1 MNISKILSHHVRYRP
16 DHEAFVFLNQRQTYK
31 QFGNEVDQ
39 MSAAMSAAGIKKG
52 DKVATIL
59 PNTAELW
66 QCYWACAQIGAIV
79 VPLSP
84 LMRDEGLV
92 NLLNG
97 SDVTL
102 VLTKASF
109 ILHLEPV
116 LPRLTHLNRKLIW
129 TTDSIVSG
137 YDSLQTMKDCIGSSS
152 LPHIDIDENDI
163 YNIIYS
169 SGTTG
174 QPKGIMLTHRI
185 RAMYMTLFANA
196 FRITPESVV
205 MHSGSIIFN
214 GSFLTIMPVMYQGA
228 TFVLMPEFNVADTL
242 AILIKE
248 KVTHTILVPSQ
259 IIQMLECPDF
269 NSTQL
274 PHLEMILTVGAPL
287 DKKYKGELEER
298 LPGLFYELY
307 GLTEGFVTILDK
319 TEAVKKMGSVGKP
332 PQFSEMK
339 IVNEQGEQ
347 VSTGE
352 VGEIVGKG
360 PLLMKGYY
368 KDEMRTAEA
377 IKDGWLYTGDLG
389 YVDEDG
395 FLFLAGRKKDL
406 IISGGVNVYPTDIES
421 IIVKHPDVLEAAVFG
436 VPDTKWG
443 EAPVA
448 AVVMRNETI
457 SASELKE
464 WINERLHVRYQKLS
478 DVIYLKEF
486 PRNVAGKVLKR
497 TITEEYLSRHH
508 NQ

>member
-1 MNISKILSHHVRYRP
+1 MNISKILSHHVRFRP
-16 DHEAFVFLNQRQTYK
+16 DHEAFVFLNQRQTFR
-31 QFGNEVDQ
+31 QFGQQVDQ
-39 MSAAMSAAGIKKG
+39 MSAAFSEAGIKKG

-66 QCYWACAQIGAIV
+66 QCYWACAQIGAVV

-84 LMRDEGLV
+84 LMREDGLV

-97 SDVTL
+97 SDATL
-102 VLTKASF
+102 VLTKASY
-109 ILHLEPV
+109 IPHIEPV

-129 TTDSIVSG
+129 TTDSTVSG
-137 YDSLQTMKDCIGSSS
+137 FDSLQTKKDSVS
-152 LPHIDIDENDI
+152 LNTLPRIDIEEDDI

-185 RAMYMTLFANA
+185 RAMYMTLFANS
-196 FRITPESVV
+196 FRISPESVV

-228 TFVLMPEFNVADTL
+228 TFVLMPEFNVTDTL
-242 AILIKE
+242 DVLIKE

-259 IIQMLECPDF
+259 IIQMLECPEF
-269 NSTQL
+269 HAQQL

-287 DKKYKGELEER
+287 DKKYKEELEER

-319 TEAVKKMGSVGKP
+319 TEAVIKMGSVGKP

-339 IVNEQGEQ
+339 IVNETGKE
-347 VSTGE
+347 VPVGE
-352 VGEIVGKG
+352 VGEIIGKG

-368 KDEMRTAEA
+368 KDEVRTAEA

-389 YVDEDG
+389 YVDEEG

-436 VPDTKWG
+436 VPDMKWG
-443 EAPVA
+443 ETPVA
-448 AVVMRNETI
+448 AVVMRNE
-457 SASELKE
+457 SLRPAELKN
-464 WINERLHVRYQKLS
+464 WVNDRLHVRYQKLS
-478 DVIYLKEF
+478 DIIFLKDF

-497 TITEEYLSRHH
+497 TISEEYLSRHH